1 MNNFMTTTTTIN
13 LNNLNSNSFKV
24 ILNNNNSYYSNNNN
38 NNNNN
43 NNYNINNNNSILNS
57 FNKINNNMIPS
68 DQMKRKYPYL
78 SQYFPSTY
86 DALVKKVCSWVI
98 DQKQKNTCRG
108 ASTPSCE
115 ILSNN
120 NMETGVSDILETIL
134 TYIIDDLKENEY
146 LLLVSLYFADKYVK
160 KAGVRQSQ
168 ILWLILISCI
178 LSFKMYSDSNKI
190 QTKKIEKRLS
200 IDIKDNLIGKMEFQ
214 FLSNIGYN
222 LYIDEK
228 TITSF
233 ITCLF
238 IDYKINCQTN
248 LDLIQSILFQIQSVI
263 KTSD

>member
-1 MNNFMTTTTTIN
+1 MNNSMTTTIN
-13 LNNLNSNSFKV
+13 KLNNLNSNSYKV
-24 ILNNNNSYYSNNNN
+24 ILNNSNS
-38 NNNNN
+38 
-43 NNYNINNNNSILNS
+43 NINNSNYNNN
-57 FNKINNNMIPS
+57 NNNMIPS
-68 DQMKRKYPYL
+68 DQMKKKYPYL
-78 SQYFPSTY
+78 SQYFPSTC

-108 ASTPSCE
+108 VSTPSCK

-120 NMETGVSDILETIL
+120 NMETGVSEILETVL
-134 TYIIDDLKENEY
+134 TYIVDDLKENEY
-146 LLLVSLYFADKYVK
+146 LLLVSLYFADKYVN

-178 LSFKMYSDSNKI
+178 VSFKMYSDSNKI
-190 QTKKIEKRLS
+190 QTKKIEKRFS
-200 IDIKDNLIGKMEFQ
+200 IDIKDNIIGKIEVQ
-214 FLSNIGYN
+214 FLSNIDYN

-248 LDLIQSILFQIQSVI
+248 LDLIQSILSQIQSVI
-263 KTSD
+263 KTTD